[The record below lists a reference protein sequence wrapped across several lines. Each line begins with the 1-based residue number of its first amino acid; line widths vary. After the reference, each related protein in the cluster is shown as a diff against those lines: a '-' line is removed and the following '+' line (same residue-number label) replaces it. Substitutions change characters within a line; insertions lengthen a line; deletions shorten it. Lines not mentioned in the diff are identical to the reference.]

1 MLKIRVPAT
10 SANLGPGFD
19 CVGIALDLYNEFY
32 FFDSKETPPAGC
44 QRLLENSLA
53 HRALEHFARYLDEST
68 PQVNIALKGNVP
80 PSRGLGS
87 SATLTVAGIIA
98 ADLLFKANLSQE
110 KLIALAS
117 ELEGHPDNAAP
128 ALCGGLVISLM
139 TSQGLVY
146 KKIIPGKPLK
156 AVVVVP
162 EFELA
167 TSEARKVLPSFIKH
181 EDAVKNTGRFG
192 FLMTSL
198 LTGDYSFLSVAMEDF
213 LHQPYRLPL
222 VPGLNQVI
230 KEAVQKGALGSC
242 LSGAGPSILAFADK
256 NEGAIAK
263 VMVDTWKEYNIE
275 AKAYILN
282 IASHGAE
289 YSIMMN

>member
-32 FFDSKETPPAGC
+32 FYDQKETPPEGC

-53 HRALEHFARYLDEST
+53 HRAVEYFARYFRERT
-68 PQVNIALKGNVP
+68 PQVNIAVKGNVP

-98 ADLLFKANLSQE
+98 ANLIFQANLPEQ
-110 KLIALAS
+110 KLIELAS
-117 ELEGHPDNAAP
+117 QLEGHPDNAAP
-128 ALCGGLVISLM
+128 ALCGGLVVSLM

-146 KKIIPGKPLK
+146 KKIMPGKPLK
-156 AVVVVP
+156 AVVAVP
-162 EFELA
+162 DFELA
-167 TSEARKVLPSFIKH
+167 TSEARKVLPSLINHK
-181 EDAVKNTGRFG
+181 DAVNNTGRFG
-192 FLMTSL
+192 FFMTSL
-198 LTGDYSFLSVAMEDF
+198 LTGDYRFLSVAMEDF
-213 LHQPYRLPL
+213 LHQPYRMPL
-222 VPGLNQVI
+222 VPGLDRVI

-242 LSGAGPSILAFADK
+242 LSGAGPSILAFADQEEEK
-256 NEGAIAK
+256 IARI
-263 VMVDTWKEYNIE
+263 MVDTWKEYNIE

-289 YSIMMN
+289 YSIMIN